1 MFNRQTIRLHVI
13 AMSALVGLGG
23 CTTTSPDGAF
33 DEVAQTVGK
42 RSGKR
47 VAWNRD
53 AQEIAPT
60 KAEIRKLL
68 SRTLTASS
76 AVQIALLNNRRL
88 QATYAELGIAQADL
102 AQATRLPNPIV
113 DGSITFTDDGV
124 TNLAFGGALKVIEI
138 LYIPLKKRVAAS
150 QLEEV
155 KLRVA
160 TQVLGVASETHLAFI
175 DYQSSQ
181 QLVALFDDVLS
192 STRASMAAA
201 KSLREAGNITAL
213 EFETQN
219 GELVREKL
227 SLAKSEARSTA
238 AREALNVLMGLT
250 GSQTR
255 WTAAGRLPAIPSRK
269 VPTHRSERRAIE
281 ASLELAASRQRLIT
295 LAKSYRLK
303 RAESLVPDLE
313 VGSEWERDDGEEEAG
328 PIFEIQL
335 PLFDWGRPRKAK
347 AMMELARA
355 RDTYTALAVR
365 VRSAARLTKASL
377 LTARKTALFYQ
388 KSVLPQSRRLLT
400 ETQRQV
406 NAMQESVFQL
416 IQAKQRQIRTSQ
428 ESVQALAD
436 YWRARVRFSVLMRG
450 KLPANQTGG
459 AVQMAAASNQADS
472 GGH

>member
-1 MFNRQTIRLHVI
+1 MFNKQTLRLQVI
-13 AMSALVGLGG
+13 AMSALVALGG

-33 DEVAQTVGK
+33 EEVAQTIGE

-47 VAWNRD
+47 VAWDRGTQDIASSD
-53 AQEIAPT
+53 AD
-60 KAEIRKLL
+60 IRKLL
-68 SRTLTASS
+68 SRSLTASS
-76 AVQIALLNNRRL
+76 AVQIALLNNRALR
-88 QATYAELGIAQADL
+88 ATYAELGIAQADL

-113 DGSITFTDDGV
+113 DGSITLTDDGV
-124 TNLAFGGALKVIEI
+124 TNLVFGGALKVIEI

-150 QLEEV
+150 QLEEA

-160 TQVLGVASETHLAFI
+160 AQVLGVASETHLAFI

-181 QLVALFDDVLS
+181 QLVALFGDVLK

-219 GELVREKL
+219 SELVREKL

-238 AREALNVLMGLT
+238 AREELNVLMGLT

-255 WTAAGRLPAIPSRK
+255 WTAAGRLPAIPSRS
-269 VPTHRSERRAIE
+269 VPTHRAERRAIK
-281 ASLELAASRQRLIT
+281 ASLELAASRQKLIT
-295 LAKSYRLK
+295 LAKTYRLK

-313 VGSEWERDDGEEEAG
+313 VGGEWERDDGEEAAG
-328 PIFEIQL
+328 PTVEIQL
-335 PLFDWGRPRKAK
+335 PLFDWGRPSKAK
-347 AMMELARA
+347 AVMELARA
-355 RDTYTALAVR
+355 RDTYTALAIR
-365 VRSAARLTKASL
+365 VRSAARLTRASL

-416 IQAKQRQIRTSQ
+416 IQAKQRQIRASQ

-459 AVQMAAASNQADS
+459 AVQMAAADNQADS
-472 GGH
+472 GDH